1 MEEGGTNE
9 VTVKETKAEE
19 TNASESEAELSI
31 NEEDIAEW
39 ENTTNLKVFDVQGK
53 LVFEQFNSAHTI
65 ELSTQ
70 SYAAGL
76 YFIEISDKTSKV
88 LEKLTVQH

>member
-1 MEEGGTNE
+1 MIYDRFGVSVNE
-9 VTVKETKAEE
+9 ISPKLEINLYPNPSNEMV
-19 TNASESEAELSI
+19 SIRLSQ
-31 NEEDIAEW
+31 EW